1 MFPRGLIIAVVVGI
15 SAGALVGVFLVT
27 QKNPE
32 QLIFVEGA
40 SLSLVT
46 DKIDFN
52 RAEEIKI
59 KIINSGTSPLTFND
73 SSYGLKITGLD
84 GRVLYTP
91 ISFPEMSH
99 LAPNQEKI
107 FLWNQTKNDGDLASA
122 GTYKITSSGKYDD
135 LTVKKSIT
143 INIHK

>member
-1 MFPRGLIIAVVVGI
+1 MFPRGLIVAVVIGI
-15 SAGALVGVFLVT
+15 AAGAFVGVFLET
-27 QKNPE
+27 QKNGE

-46 DKIDFN
+46 EKIDFN

-59 KIINSGTSPLTFND
+59 KIINSGTRPLTFND

-91 ISFPEMSH
+91 VSINEKSILE
-99 LAPNQEKI
+99 PNQEKF
-107 FLWNQTKNDGDLASA
+107 FLWNQTKNDGDQANA
-122 GTYKITSSGKYDD
+122 GTYKITSSGTSDE